1 MQISV
6 IIPSY
11 NRIHTLTRAI
21 ESVLS
26 QDSPVD
32 EIIVVDDG
40 SSDGTASQISQHYP
54 DIRLIRQSN
63 RGVSAARNSG
73 IDQASHPWI
82 ALLDSDDTWLPDKIS
97 EIRLTRQQHPEYR
110 LFHSDEIW
118 IRNGARVN
126 AMKKH
131 LKSGGWIFERCL
143 PLCVI
148 SPSAAVLQRSLFQSV
163 GLFDESLP
171 ACEDYDLWLR
181 ICHQYPVYYIDRP
194 LITKYGGHNDQL
206 SRQYWGMDRFRI
218 RSIYRLLQQGE
229 LGEPYL
235 CAAISML
242 ISKLELLLQGAKK
255 HHNDEIIAEFMPIL
269 ETSRQ
274 WADKQTD
281 QVLC

>member
-11 NRIHTLTRAI
+11 NRIHTLARAI

-26 QDSPVD
+26 QVSPVD

-40 SSDGTASQISQHYP
+40 SNDGTASQISHHYP
-54 DIRLIRQSN
+54 DIRLIQQSN

-73 IDQASHPWI
+73 INQASHPWI

-97 EIRLTRQQHPEYR
+97 EIRLTRQQHPEYL

-148 SPSAAVLQRSLFQSV
+148 SPSAAVVHRSLFQSV

-181 ICHQYPVYYIDRP
+181 ICHQYPVCYIDRP

-229 LGEPYL
+229 LGEPYHS
-235 CAAISML
+235 AAITML
-242 ISKLELLLQGAKK
+242 ISKLEVLLQGAKK
-255 HHNDEIIAEFMPIL
+255 HHNNELIAEFMPIL
-269 ETSRQ
+269 ETSQR
-274 WADKQTD
+274 WANNQTD
-281 QVLC
+281 QALC

>member
-11 NRIHTLTRAI
+11 NRMHTLARAI

-40 SSDGTASQISQHYP
+40 SSDGTASQISQRYP
-54 DIRLIRQSN
+54 DIRLIQQSN
-63 RGVSAARNSG
+63 RGVSAARNAG

-82 ALLDSDDTWLPDKIS
+82 ALLDSDDTWSPDKIS
-97 EIRLTRQQHPEYR
+97 EIRLAHQQHPEYR

-118 IRNGARVN
+118 IRSGTRVN

-148 SPSAAVLQRSLFQSV
+148 SPSAAVVYRSLLQSV
-163 GLFDESLP
+163 GSFDESLP

-181 ICHQYPVYYIDRP
+181 ICHQYPVYYIDHP
-194 LITKYGGHNDQL
+194 LITKYGGHDDQL

-218 RSIYRLLQQGE
+218 RSIYRLLRQDV
-229 LGEPYL
+229 LNEPYQA
-235 CAAISML
+235 AAISML
-242 ISKLELLLQGAKK
+242 ISKLGVLLQGAKK
-255 HHNDEIIAEFMPIL
+255 HHNDEVIAEFMPIL
-269 ETSRQ
+269 ETSQR
-274 WADKQTD
+274 WACAPSD
-281 QVLC
+281 QALC